1 MHLTLQISFGN
12 KGNIRKAYDFVHKN
26 KYNVSPLERHS
37 FFPILPVA
45 SIAEKQFLS
54 CLLSCFIT

>member
-12 KGNIRKAYDFVHKN
+12 KGNIRKAYDFEHKN

-54 CLLSCFIT
+54 CL